1 MKLQSAAILAEDC
14 GTGPDGDQG
23 YCLKGFS
30 VVVNDNHGS
39 NSGIRKVVFTNSFHL
54 ILLPW
59 CIILTSQVD
68 FSQVTLHCRIS
79 HSSCLLLSI
88 EIFTPSRYPSA
99 IFFRQWHWKKKNTV
113 PGKKQKQKQ
122 YHDLNSTASGTRLP
136 SCASFVRAKSC

>member
-54 ILLPW
+54 ILLP
-59 CIILTSQVD
+59 
-68 FSQVTLHCRIS
+68 
-79 HSSCLLLSI
+79 
-88 EIFTPSRYPSA
+88 
-99 IFFRQWHWKKKNTV
+99 
-113 PGKKQKQKQ
+113 
-122 YHDLNSTASGTRLP
+122 
-136 SCASFVRAKSC
+136 